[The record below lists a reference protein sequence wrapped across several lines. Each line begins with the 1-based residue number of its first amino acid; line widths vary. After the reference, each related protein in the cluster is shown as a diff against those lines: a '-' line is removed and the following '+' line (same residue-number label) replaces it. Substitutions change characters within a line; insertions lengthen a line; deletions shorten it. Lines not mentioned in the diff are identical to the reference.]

1 MMVLSLFI
9 IGLIELFF
17 YTQKGSI
24 IPAADLPTTDIIE
37 SVLPSTVR
45 RLSSGWGELS
55 LVQILRSYIG
65 NQHNQ
70 NLTLSQFSHCLE

>member
-37 SVLPSTVR
+37 PVLPSTVR
-45 RLSSGWGELS
+45 KFGIIVSKPVILSIQSFYGR
-55 LVQILRSYIG
+55 ILRVEDMI
-65 NQHNQ
+65 
-70 NLTLSQFSHCLE
+70 LTF